1 MDPISIALG
10 LAARFAPDVAGLLF
24 GEGGREVAEKVVGI
38 ARDVTGEK
46 DPAKLEAALA
56 AQPELVL
63 KFQEATLAYK
73 VEVLREETKQLE
85 AVNETIRAEVASDDK
100 YVRRMRPTFGYIM
113 AATWLAQMMAVAY
126 VIAFDTE
133 NVGKVLVGISQLST
147 IWTVGL
153 AVLGIYVYKR
163 SSEKMGV
170 TGGPVEAIS
179 KLLGGKHG
187 TGHKTA

>member
-10 LAARFAPDVAGLLF
+10 LSQFVPGIVRWIAGDDA
-24 GEGGREVAEKVVGI
+24 GKVAEDVVGI
-38 ARDVTGEK
+38 AKAVSGQDDGDK
-46 DPAKLEAALA
+46 ALKA
-56 AQPELVL
+56 IQKNPELAL
-63 KFQEATLAYK
+63 QFQRDMQSFELGKYQ
-73 VEVLREETKQLE
+73 EETKRLE
-85 AVNETIRAEVASDDK
+85 AINATMRKEYSSNDP

-153 AVLGIYVYKR
+153 AVLGIYVYRR
-163 SSEKMGV
+163 SSEKMGDEP
-170 TGGPVEAIS
+170 TGPLGTIN
-179 KLLGGKHG
+179 KLLGRG
-187 TGHKTA
+187 